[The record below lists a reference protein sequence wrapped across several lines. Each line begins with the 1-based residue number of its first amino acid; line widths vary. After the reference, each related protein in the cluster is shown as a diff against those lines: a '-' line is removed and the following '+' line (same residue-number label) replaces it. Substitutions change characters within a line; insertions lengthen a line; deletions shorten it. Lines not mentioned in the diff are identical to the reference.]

1 MRLIAEPSNKVS
13 GEVLCPGDKS
23 ISQRI
28 VMLGSLLD
36 HDLTVENFL
45 SAADPISTMSALERV
60 GFKYQHLHDLNT
72 VNILNSKKRISDPDS
87 SLNLGNSGTGLRL
100 MLGFLGGLNIKA
112 NYIGDHSLS
121 ARPMAR
127 ILDPLN
133 QMGIK
138 YSSNAGKL
146 PINFINSIPKK
157 SFSYKLPVASA
168 QVKSSILLAGLCSG
182 AEIEIVEPTA
192 TRDHT
197 ERMLEFLGAKIEVDD
212 SGEGRKIRLSGQLDS
227 EVTDYDVPGDFSSA
241 AFLIISAL
249 ITKDSDLLIKNVG
262 INKTR
267 SGLLDVLLEM
277 GADIKLMNHQNIMN
291 EPRADIRVK
300 SSELHGINIG
310 GSIIANL
317 IDEIPILC
325 IAASFASGQTKI
337 EGAEELRVK
346 ESDRLNA
353 VARGLERLE
362 INFIELDDGIII
374 DGGNKVNVKN
384 ININSYHDHRIAMSF
399 LIASLRSTEA
409 ITVDGCSNIETSF
422 PSFMHVMNRIGL
434 NIHEA

>member
-1 MRLIAEPSNKVS
+1 M
-13 GEVLCPGDKS
+13 
-23 ISQRI
+23 
-28 VMLGSLLD
+28 
-36 HDLTVENFL
+36 
-45 SAADPISTMSALERV
+45 
-60 GFKYQHLHDLNT
+60 
-72 VNILNSKKRISDPDS
+72 
-87 SLNLGNSGTGLRL
+87 
-100 MLGFLGGLNIKA
+100 
-112 NYIGDHSLS
+112 
-121 ARPMAR
+121 
-127 ILDPLN
+127 
-133 QMGIK
+133 
-138 YSSNAGKL
+138 
-146 PINFINSIPKK
+146 
-157 SFSYKLPVASA
+157 
-168 QVKSSILLAGLCSG
+168 
-182 AEIEIVEPTA
+182 
-192 TRDHT
+192 
-197 ERMLEFLGAKIEVDD
+197 
-212 SGEGRKIRLSGQLDS
+212 
-227 EVTDYDVPGDFSSA
+227 
-241 AFLIISAL
+241 
-249 ITKDSDLLIKNVG
+249 LIKNVG

-277 GADIKLMNHQNIMN
+277 GADIKLTNQQNIMN

-337 EGAEELRVK
+337 EDAEELRVK

-362 INFIELDDGIII
+362 INFVELDDGIII
-374 DGGNKVNVKN
+374 NGCNNINVKN

-409 ITVDGCSNIETSF
+409 ITVDDCSNIETSF

>member
-1 MRLIAEPSNKVS
+1 
-13 GEVLCPGDKS
+13 
-23 ISQRI
+23 
-28 VMLGSLLD
+28 
-36 HDLTVENFL
+36 
-45 SAADPISTMSALERV
+45 
-60 GFKYQHLHDLNT
+60 
-72 VNILNSKKRISDPDS
+72 
-87 SLNLGNSGTGLRL
+87 

-112 NYIGDHSLS
+112 SYKGDNSLS

-127 ILDPLN
+127 VLDPLN

-138 YSSNAGKL
+138 YNSNAGKL
-146 PINFINSIPKK
+146 PINFINLTPNK
-157 SFSYKLPVASA
+157 SFSYKLPIASA

-182 AEIEIVEPTA
+182 TEIEIIEPTA

-212 SGEGRKIRLSGQLDS
+212 SGEGRKIKLSGQLDS

-249 ITKDSDLLIKNVG
+249 IAKDADLLIKNVG
-262 INKTR
+262 INQTR

-277 GADIKLMNHQNIMN
+277 GADIQLMNHQNIMN
-291 EPRADIRVK
+291 EPSADIRVK

-353 VARGLERLE
+353 IARGLEKLE
-362 INFIELDDGIII
+362 INFVELDDGIII
-374 DGGNKVNVKN
+374 DGGNNVNVKN

-399 LIASLRSTEA
+399 LIASLRSTEV
-409 ITVDGCSNIETSF
+409 ITVDDCSNIETSF
-422 PSFMHVMNRIGL
+422 PSFMHVMNDIGL
-434 NIHEA
+434 NIYEA